1 MGSPRYSWMVVV
13 FPLLE
18 RIVRY
23 CGRSQIVG
31 RPYYIFLNL
40 SLVWQLNMVL
50 ANHLSVHKINY
61 LSCIH
66 YEIEGFQYE
75 YRRDNLKI

>member
-23 CGRSQIVG
+23 CGRSHIVE

-40 SLVWQLNMVL
+40 SLVQAGNT
-50 ANHLSVHKINY
+50 
-61 LSCIH
+61 
-66 YEIEGFQYE
+66 
-75 YRRDNLKI
+75 RRDDSMCSSLDSYYAMES

>member
-18 RIVRY
+18 RIMRY

-40 SLVWQLNMVL
+40 SLVWPLNMVL
-50 ANHLSVHKINY
+50 ANHLGVHKINY

-66 YEIEGFQYE
+66 YEIEVY
-75 YRRDNLKI
+75 